1 MNKLLALATAALI
14 AQPLAAQPLAA
25 QELRPDQI
33 AFREL
38 YRELVETNT
47 SLSVGSCTQAAQNL
61 SARLKA
67 AGYTDA
73 DITMFATAENPKE
86 GGLVA
91 ILPGKDN
98 NAKAILLLAH
108 LDVVEAKRED
118 WTRDPFKMIDEDG
131 FYYGRGTV
139 DDKSQAAIFT
149 DTMIRYK
156 TTGKAPKRTLKLALT
171 CGEETTYA
179 FNGAEW
185 LAKNRPELIA
195 AEFALNEGGGGR
207 LTPDAKPQGLGIQV
221 GEKTVQNFQVEATNP
236 GGHSSVPRADN
247 AITDLSMALVRINTH
262 RFPTQFNDTTRAYF
276 TTLAGIAPP
285 PVAEAIKT
293 LLADPANK
301 AAADVITRDALMN
314 STTRTT
320 CVSTLISA
328 GHANN
333 ALPQRATA
341 NVNCRIFPGVTSE
354 SVMADLERI
363 IDNPAVKVSMTAP
376 IRPIAI
382 SPPLNPAVIGPI
394 KTLAAK
400 YFPGVPVTIS
410 MSTGGTDA
418 PYLALA
424 NIPTYGIPGLFTESD
439 GAGVHGLNER
449 MRISSLMKGRDYI
462 NDLVHMLA
470 D

>member
-1 MNKLLALATAALI
+1 MNKTIALATAVIVAT
-14 AQPLAAQPLAA
+14 PLAA
-25 QELRPDQI
+25 QELRPDQL
-33 AFREL
+33 AFREI

-47 SLSVGSCTQAAQNL
+47 ALSVGGCTEAAQKM
-61 SARLKA
+61 AVRLKT
-67 AGYTDA
+67 AGFADA
-73 DITMFATAENPKE
+73 EITMFATPEHPKE

-91 ILPGKDN
+91 ILPGTDRS
-98 NAKAILLLAH
+98 ARPILLIAH
-108 LDVVEAKRED
+108 LDVVEARRED
-118 WTRDPFKMIDEDG
+118 WTRDPFKMIDEGG

-139 DDKSQAAIFT
+139 DDKSQVAIFT

-156 TTGKAPKRTLKLALT
+156 TSGKRPKRTLKLALT

-185 LAKNRPELIA
+185 LAKNRPALID

-207 LTPDAKPQGLGIQV
+207 MSPDGKEQGLGIQV
-221 GEKTVQNFQVEATNP
+221 GEKTVQNFAVEATNP

-247 AITDLSMALVRINTH
+247 AITDLSIALVKINTH
-262 RFPTQFNDTTRAYF
+262 RFPAQFSDTTRAYF
-276 TTLAGIAPP
+276 TSLATIAPP
-285 PVAEAIKT
+285 PVADAIRT
-293 LLADPANK
+293 LMADPMNTAAN
-301 AAADVITRDALMN
+301 DIITRDPLMN
-314 STTRTT
+314 STSRTS
-320 CVSTLISA
+320 CVTTLISA

-341 NVNCRIFPGVTSE
+341 NVNCRIFPGITSE

-363 IDNPAVKVSMTAP
+363 IGNPAIKVSMTAP

-382 SPPLNPAVIGPI
+382 SPPLNPAIINPI

-400 YFPGVPVTIS
+400 HFPGVPVTVT

-424 NIPTYGIPGLFTESD
+424 KIPTYGIPGLFVEAD

-449 MRISSLMKGRDYI
+449 IRISSLMKGRDYI
-462 NDLVHMLA
+462 DELVHTLA